1 MRLIGVV
8 SIPDSKN
15 LTKKLPIQKILHKD
29 YKTRHELYI
38 SFRYL
43 VKKGRY
49 GLATTESKNMGADGL
64 PLTIYDTQVIEKE
77 AST

>member
-8 SIPDSKN
+8 SIPGNED

-29 YKTRHELYI
+29 YETKHKLYQ
-38 SFRYL
+38 SFRNL

-49 GLATTESKNMGADGL
+49 GLAITESKNMGVDGL
-64 PLTIYDTQVIEKE
+64 PLSIYDTQLIEKE
-77 AST
+77 NN